1 MRDCFTKLGVPASH
15 IAMIADRD
23 ATRRNIR
30 KHLRDVLRQTQ
41 PGDFLWF
48 SYQGHGDKRPNSG
61 MFLVPYDTD
70 GSTNKSERET
80 AYKLSDLLSDIESD
94 FRGSHV
100 LLSGDCCHSGQMA
113 AVAPHRKG
121 RIAFGAITSSLS
133 SEVSTGNWTFTNA
146 LIEGLTGQGAVDLD
160 RDGFIDLKEI
170 GRYAR
175 TVMAFEEEQLSSFGF
190 AEGFPKKTGIT
201 SVKTAAKAQVGKQ
214 VEIHRKEG
222 WQKAV
227 VTDTQANGDVR
238 VRLAKEPEPLD
249 RWFTADRVRDYTAVK
264 IPKGARVEVKYKGKW
279 LKATV
284 EAEQLGI
291 HHVRFDGDRKDD
303 DEWVSSRRI
312 RLLK

>member
-1 MRDCFTKLGVPASH
+1 
-15 IAMIADRD
+15 MIADRD

-113 AVAPHRKG
+113 VVAPHRKG

-146 LIEGLTGQGAVDLD
+146 LIEGLTGQGTT
-160 RDGFIDLKEI
+160 GFE
-170 GRYAR
+170 RAY
-175 TVMAFEEEQLSSFGF
+175 
-190 AEGFPKKTGIT
+190 
-201 SVKTAAKAQVGKQ
+201 
-214 VEIHRKEG
+214 
-222 WQKAV
+222 
-227 VTDTQANGDVR
+227 
-238 VRLAKEPEPLD
+238 
-249 RWFTADRVRDYTAVK
+249 
-264 IPKGARVEVKYKGKW
+264 
-279 LKATV
+279 
-284 EAEQLGI
+284 LGI
-291 HHVRFDGDRKDD
+291 LIDSEIAPMRH
-303 DEWVSSRRI
+303 E
-312 RLLK
+312 